1 MSFDSSKYIIQS
13 ILVLLGLSLSSN
25 IDGQLVR
32 LKNGSFEDEP
42 RQGGFDSFN
51 RRTEPPSGWFD
62 CGAVHFPNH
71 TPPDIHRGGTGFW
84 ENEISTHDGKTYL
97 TMVVREDDSYE
108 SISQKLTGTLK
119 GGQCYQFSIYLA
131 QSPKYLSGTRRSGNV
146 KQNFTQPTVLRVW
159 GGKVTCNQGELLAE
173 SEPVDHA
180 NWQEYKFTL
189 EPSSDYQVI
198 TLEAFYKTP
207 VLFGYNG
214 HICLDGA
221 SHFRL
226 IDCDHPEQIVAEVEK
241 KEPAKKIIPAHIR
254 KSNREEVV
262 YKRPSKEVNTD
273 TVVFKKRKKILDLD
287 RDNMKLG
294 LTIKLKKLHFD
305 ADKSDISATS
315 FEVLNEITE
324 FLEENPE
331 ITIEV
336 GGHTNSKPPDYY
348 CDSLSMVRAKSVADF
363 ITGSGIEDE
372 RVTYKGY
379 GKRQP
384 IATNATPNGRKKN
397 QRVQI
402 KITGLDYN
410 MKEEDESGKG

>member
-1 MSFDSSKYIIQS
+1 MSFDSSRYIFKS
-13 ILVLLGLSLSSN
+13 IIVLFGLSLSSN
-25 IDGQLVR
+25 MDGQLVR

-42 RQGGFDSFN
+42 RRGSIDHN
-51 RRTEPPSGWFD
+51 RRTPPPTGWFD
-62 CGAVHFPNH
+62 CGAVHFPTH
-71 TPPDIHRGGTGFW
+71 TPPDIHKGGTGFW
-84 ENEISTHDGKTYL
+84 DNEISTYDGKTYL
-97 TMVVREDDSYE
+97 TMVVRDDDSYE

-119 GGQCYQFSIYLA
+119 EGQCYQFSIFLA
-131 QSPKYLSGTRRSGNV
+131 QSPKYMSRTRNSGEIE
-146 KQNFTQPTVLRVW
+146 QNFTQPAVLRLW

-173 SEPVDHA
+173 SEPVNHPD
-180 NWQEYKFTL
+180 WQEYKFTL

-198 TLEAFYKTP
+198 TLEAFYRTP

-226 IDCDHPEQIVAEVEK
+226 IECDKPDQIVAEVIK
-241 KEPAKKIIPAHIR
+241 KEPATKIVPAHKR
-254 KSNREEVV
+254 KKKREEQV
-262 YKRPSKEVNTD
+262 YVRPSKDINTD
-273 TVVFKKRKKILDLD
+273 TVVFEKRKKILDLD
-287 RDNMKLG
+287 RSNMKLG

-324 FLEENPE
+324 FLDENPE

-336 GGHTNSKPPDYY
+336 GGHTNSKPPEYY
-348 CDSLSMVRAKSVADF
+348 CDSLSTVRAKSVADF
-363 ITGSGIEDE
+363 ITGSGIEE
-372 RVTYKGY
+372 GRVTHKGY
-379 GKRQP
+379 GKRHP
-384 IATNATPNGRKKN
+384 IATNKTERGRKTN

-410 MKEEDESGKG
+410 MKEEDESGKGE